1 MVILFKHVIV
11 IIIIIIIIILKMNRE
26 FGLAG
31 NRPLNLIL
39 GTRTVTLKRERV
51 LTGGKAR
58 HLIASL
64 GTIPIEQLIYIKC
77 T

>member
-1 MVILFKHVIV
+1 MKG
-11 IIIIIIIIILKMNRE
+11 E

-39 GTRTVTLKRERV
+39 ATRTVTLKRERV
-51 LTGGKAR
+51 LTGSKAR

-64 GTIPIEQLIYIKC
+64 GTIPIEQLIYFTLPDFC
-77 T
+77 AASTVYSFSS

>member
-1 MVILFKHVIV
+1 ML
-11 IIIIIIIIILKMNRE
+11 E
-26 FGLAG
+26 TGD
-31 NRPLNLIL
+31 LIL